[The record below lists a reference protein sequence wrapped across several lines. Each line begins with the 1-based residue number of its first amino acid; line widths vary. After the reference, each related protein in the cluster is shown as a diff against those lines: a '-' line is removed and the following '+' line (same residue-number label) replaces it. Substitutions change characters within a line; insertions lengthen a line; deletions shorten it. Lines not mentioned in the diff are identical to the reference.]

1 MHNNLPKRYYFISNY
16 NKANIIKQSKET
28 AIIYRNY
35 ENKINKQEILKIKKI
50 CKEKKI
56 KFLISNAPKLAIGF
70 NLDGLYI
77 PSFNSRFEH
86 LNYKYKKDFFILGSA
101 HNIKQ
106 IKTKEN
112 QKVNLIFISSI
123 FKKNKNYLGL
133 YNFINLDKL
142 TNTASVALGGINKK
156 NVRILNFT
164 KCIGFAGISYFEK
177 I

>member
-16 NKANIIKQSKET
+16 NKANIIKQSKDT

-50 CKEKKI
+50 LKEKKI

-123 FKKNKNYLGL
+123 FKKNKNFLGL
-133 YNFINLDKL
+133 IRFNNLTKL
-142 TNTASVALGGINKK
+142 TNKKCIALGGISEKNK
-156 NVRILNFT
+156 NLLRLTNCF
-164 KCIGFAGISYFEK
+164 GFAGISFFE
-177 I
+177 

>member
-106 IKTKEN
+106 IRTKEN

-123 FKKNKNYLGL
+123 FKKNKNFLGL
-133 YNFINLDKL
+133 IRFNNLTKL
-142 TNTASVALGGINKK
+142 TNKKCIALGGISEKNK
-156 NVRILNFT
+156 NLLRLTNSF
-164 KCIGFAGISYFEK
+164 GFAGISFFE
-177 I
+177 

>member
-50 CKEKKI
+50 FKEKKI
-56 KFLISNAPKLAIGF
+56 KFVISNAPKLAIGF

-123 FKKNKNYLGL
+123 FKKNKNFLGL
-133 YNFINLDKL
+133 IRFNNLTKL
-142 TNTASVALGGINKK
+142 TNKKCIALGGISEKNK
-156 NVRILNFT
+156 NLLRLTNSF
-164 KCIGFAGISYFEK
+164 GFAGISFFE
-177 I
+177 

>member
-35 ENKINKQEILKIKKI
+35 KNKINKQEILKIKKL

-56 KFLISNAPKLAIGF
+56 KFVISNAPKLAIGF

-123 FKKNKNYLGL
+123 FKKNKNFLGL
-133 YNFINLDKL
+133 IRFNNLTKL
-142 TNTASVALGGINKK
+142 TNKKCIALGGISAKNK
-156 NVRILNFT
+156 NLLRLTNSF
-164 KCIGFAGISYFEK
+164 GFAGISFFE
-177 I
+177 